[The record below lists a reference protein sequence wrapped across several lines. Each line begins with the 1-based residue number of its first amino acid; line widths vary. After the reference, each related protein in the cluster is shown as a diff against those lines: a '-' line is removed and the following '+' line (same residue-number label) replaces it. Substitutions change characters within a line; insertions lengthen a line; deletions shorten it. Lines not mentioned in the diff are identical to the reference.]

1 MNGKKT
7 RLFVDMDGTLAEWQE
22 GTPLEEVCAPGYF
35 AQLPPNENMAKA
47 MIRFWEYSRK
57 NNIEVFILSAVF
69 DDGHSIR
76 DKNAWLD
83 QYIPFIDAEHRIF
96 VSCEEPKTA
105 YINEHLGGMSESE
118 RLKAQQARHRRL
130 QKQQRQLH
138 QRKKQKSRFLQK
150 TPLIHRT
157 RNHQQTKMPIPSFR
171 AFKKEMLPEKMY
183 Q

>member
-1 MNGKKT
+1 MNGKKI

-35 AQLPPNENMAKA
+35 AQLPPNENMTKA

-83 QYIPFIDAEHRIF
+83 QYIPFIDTPPLT
-96 VSCEEPKTA
+96 SSNC
-105 YINEHLGGMSESE
+105 
-118 RLKAQQARHRRL
+118 AQQ
-130 QKQQRQLH
+130 
-138 QRKKQKSRFLQK
+138 RKNTAPRKMNSCQVV
-150 TPLIHRT
+150 RT
-157 RNHQQTKMPIPSFR
+157 G
-171 AFKKEMLPEKMY
+171 
-183 Q
+183 

>member
-69 DDGHSIR
+69 DDGHSRYWDEHYVPLENIIAKHIICLGSAELQESL
-76 DKNAWLD
+76 DK
-83 QYIPFIDAEHRIF
+83 
-96 VSCEEPKTA
+96 S
-105 YINEHLGGMSESE
+105 S
-118 RLKAQQARHRRL
+118 
-130 QKQQRQLH
+130 
-138 QRKKQKSRFLQK
+138 
-150 TPLIHRT
+150 
-157 RNHQQTKMPIPSFR
+157 
-171 AFKKEMLPEKMY
+171 
-183 Q
+183 

>member
-1 MNGKKT
+1 MKGKKN

-35 AQLPPNENMAKA
+35 AQLPPNENMTKA

-57 NNIEVFILSAVF
+57 NDIEVFILSAVF

-83 QYIPFIDAEHRIF
+83 QYVPFIDVEHRIF

-105 YINEHLGGMSESE
+105 YINEHLGGMSKSDILIDDYSKNIKEWIAGGG
-118 RLKAQQARHRRL
+118 KAIKMFNRVNGRSGAYFGPYTCSWLHPDMIVEDIKRH
-130 QKQQRQLH
+130 
-138 QRKKQKSRFLQK
+138 
-150 TPLIHRT
+150 I
-157 RNHQQTKMPIPSFR
+157 ND
-171 AFKKEMLPEKMY
+171 A
-183 Q
+183 

>member
-1 MNGKKT
+1 MNGKKI

-35 AQLPPNENMAKA
+35 AQLPPNENMTKA

-57 NNIEVFILSAVF
+57 NDIEVFILSAVF

-105 YINEHLGGMSESE
+105 YMTAL
-118 RLKAQQARHRRL
+118 LV
-130 QKQQRQLH
+130 
-138 QRKKQKSRFLQK
+138 
-150 TPLIHRT
+150 RT
-157 RNHQQTKMPIPSFR
+157 VC
-171 AFKKEMLPEKMY
+171 ML
-183 Q
+183 